1 MVKAM
6 KPNITFEVRDNYLYA
21 KTIGKFDPSLAREF
35 IRKFKEKANS
45 QNLNKVLCD
54 LTPLTGFDEGDTSFM
69 DRFELAEFIAES
81 IPFGFKL
88 AILGTP
94 QQLQGDIGETVMAN
108 RGAWIKVTSNLQEAL
123 EWLEA
128 D

>member
-1 MVKAM
+1 MNSNT
-6 KPNITFEVRDNYLYA
+6 PFEVRDNYLYA
-21 KTIGKFDPSLAREF
+21 KAIGKFDPSSAREF
-35 IRKFKEKANS
+35 IRRFKEKAKS

-54 LTPLTGFDEGDTSFM
+54 LTPLNGFDEGDTSFM
-69 DRFELAEFIAES
+69 DRFNLAEFIAEL
-81 IPFGFKL
+81 IRLDFKL

-108 RGAWIKVTSNLQEAL
+108 RGVFIKVTSSLQEAL